1 MASIQVVTDSAC
13 DLSTTTTEER
23 DVRVVPLTI
32 RFGSEELVDR
42 DELSGK
48 EFWDR
53 VITGPDMPAT
63 AAPSPGAFQQAF
75 LEARDAG
82 HSAVVCVTISSGLSA
97 TYQSAMTAAEAVGDQ
112 IPVRVIDTLSV
123 TGGQGLLAL
132 AAADLVSSGAA
143 LDAVAAALE
152 DMKARTHVFGVVD
165 SLDYLRRGGR
175 IGGAAKLVGSLLSIK
190 PVIEVRDGVVEVESK
205 QRTRT
210 RSLQYLA
217 GKAIEAGPLER
228 LAATNG
234 VAPDF
239 DIVLDLLR
247 TAKTEHE
254 LVTGELGPVVGSHT
268 GPGSVGVC
276 FITGAR

>member
-82 HSAVVCVTISSGLSA
+82 HSAVGKGGL
-97 TYQSAMTAAEAVGDQ
+97 D
-112 IPVRVIDTLSV
+112 
-123 TGGQGLLAL
+123 
-132 AAADLVSSGAA
+132 
-143 LDAVAAALE
+143 
-152 DMKARTHVFGVVD
+152 
-165 SLDYLRRGGR
+165 
-175 IGGAAKLVGSLLSIK
+175 
-190 PVIEVRDGVVEVESK
+190 
-205 QRTRT
+205 
-210 RSLQYLA
+210 
-217 GKAIEAGPLER
+217 
-228 LAATNG
+228 
-234 VAPDF
+234 
-239 DIVLDLLR
+239 
-247 TAKTEHE
+247 
-254 LVTGELGPVVGSHT
+254 
-268 GPGSVGVC
+268 
-276 FITGAR
+276 

>member
-13 DLSTTTTEER
+13 DLMPATTEER

-32 RFGSEELVDR
+32 RFGAEELVDR
-42 DELSGK
+42 AELSSK

-63 AAPSPGAFQQAF
+63 SAPSPGAFEQAF

-82 HSAVVCVTISSGLSA
+82 STGVLCATISSGLSA
-97 TYQSAMTAAEAVGDQ
+97 TFQSARTAADAVADRIAVQ
-112 IPVRVIDTLSV
+112 VVDTQSV
-123 TGGQGLLAL
+123 TMGQGLLVL
-132 AAADLVSSGAA
+132 AAADMAADGAG
-143 LDAVAAALE
+143 LDDMAAALE
-152 DMKARTHVFGVVD
+152 DMKGRTHVYGVVD
-165 SLDYLRRGGR
+165 SLDYLKRGGR
-175 IGGAAKLVGSLLSIK
+175 IGGAAHLVGSLLSIK

-205 QRTRT
+205 QRTRS

-217 GKAIEAGPLER
+217 NKALEAGPLDR
-228 LAATNG
+228 LGIANG

-239 DIVLDLLR
+239 EEVLELVR
-247 TAKTEHE
+247 RARPEHE
-254 LVTGELGPVVGSHT
+254 LVTSDLGPVVGSHA

-276 FITGAR
+276 FITKAR